1 MKKFGLVIL
10 GIFLALFFFVLGLG
24 TAMTPAPSETDKA
37 VVAISFLFFV
47 VGIGLVIVGLVK
59 LFMDRRRKRE

>member
-10 GIFLALFFFVLGLG
+10 GFVLALFFLVIGLA

-37 VVAISFLFFV
+37 IVAISFLFFV
-47 VGIGLVIVGLVK
+47 VGIGLVIVGFVK
-59 LFMDRRRKRE
+59 LFMDRRRRGD